1 MYILVRGL
9 YIANFT
15 HTHHLSHT
23 HTLTPHLIYYMYI
36 LMTALS
42 AVYVQQIV
50 VVLAVAWMMDDD
62 SR

>member
-23 HTLTPHLIYYMYI
+23 HTNTTLNI
-36 LMTALS
+36 LY
-42 AVYVQQIV
+42 VYTHDSTVSSIC
-50 VVLAVAWMMDDD
+50 ATDSSSISSSMDDG
-62 SR
+62 